1 MARMFTADG
10 VIIAKV
16 MRDYLNTWPKKPC
29 EISLETIDKDAPSM
43 MIQQLASAEKVKQY
57 VDGSYIGAWNFAVY
71 IRVHG
76 RDSASRLDAFAV
88 LDELG
93 TWLTERGGNGSA
105 YARLP
110 IIDLNHVATSIEV
123 SSTPSIAARYDD
135 GTEDYQ
141 IVFRLEYKYKRRT

>member
-1 MARMFTADG
+1 MARIFTADG

-29 EISLETIDKDAPSM
+29 VITLETIDKDAPSM
-43 MIQQLASAEKVKQY
+43 MLQQLASAEKVKQY

-71 IRVHG
+71 VRVNG
-76 RDSASRLDAFAV
+76 MDTASRLDAFAV

-93 TWLTERGGNGSA
+93 AWLTERNSNGA
-105 YARLP
+105 FARLP
-110 IIDLNHVATSIEV
+110 SIDTNRIVTSIEV
-123 SSTPSIAARYDD
+123 SNTPSIASRYED

-141 IVFRLEYKYKRRT
+141 IVFRLEYKFRRRT